1 MCQFHAV
8 VIGLCLGLALATPGL
23 AADDDNSEALQKELA
38 ALEGNWQCTR
48 EEGAGRLTPEIV
60 VKGFRLIIEERKY
73 QTIWG
78 GKELGGA
85 ATIVKLD
92 PTVNP
97 KTIDIE
103 WTSGATKDQQQL
115 GIYRI
120 KDNKLEI
127 CWAEASE
134 KKRPKKFTTTPGV
147 DSGKLYSAYERE
159 KD

>member
-1 MCQFHAV
+1 MCRIHKTVAA
-8 VIGLCLGLALATPGL
+8 LCLGFLAATAGR
-23 AADDDNSEALQKELA
+23 AADDDNDQAMQKELA

-60 VKGFRLIIEERKY
+60 VKGFRLIIEGKKY

-85 ATIVKLD
+85 ATILKLD
-92 PTVNP
+92 PTANP

-103 WTSGATKDQQQL
+103 WTSGATKDQPQF
-115 GIYRI
+115 GIYKLN
-120 KDNKLEI
+120 KDKLEI
-127 CWAEASE
+127 CWAEASD

-147 DSGKLYSAYERE
+147 GSGKLYSVYERE